1 MNKKYFLPAALT
13 ALVFAALFISGC
25 KKTEKSGAL
34 PAPVVNA
41 ITVVQ
46 KDLPWNIEYP
56 AQVAG
61 SLEIQIRAQVGGILQ
76 ARLYNEGEYVTEGTQ
91 LFQIDDKEYKV
102 ALEKAQGTL
111 AQAKAEERRTQ
122 RTYSRMK
129 RLRADN
135 AISQQDYDNALSAY
149 ETAQANVKVAQAGVS
164 DAEINLGYT
173 KVTAPISGIAGKEA
187 QSVGSLISPA
197 GESGLLTT
205 MVQINPLYVNFSMPS
220 RQFEKL
226 SAGFV
231 SGQISIGTKEQ
242 QDKLAAD
249 QYRRTAA
256 ADAPLYVEV
265 LLNNGKIYPE
275 KGKIVF
281 FDSTENTQTS
291 SLAMKAE
298 FANPKNSRAL
308 MPGQFVRVRLVGATY
323 KNAILIP
330 SSAVLNTA
338 QGMLAYVIDA
348 NDTVV
353 SRPIQAQLQDDMY
366 IVTDGLKA
374 GDRIVSEGLIKVRPG
389 QQVQVQMKTFNA
401 AEAPAPQEQPLS
413 QDGRSTAL
421 LEEEIEESEAPDTQA
436 LPADEKAD
444 SPAKEASAAP
454 AAASAEKVSATA
466 AKQTEA
472 LVNSASNSTVPASKA
487 EPALSAPADKAAAA
501 ADAESAIPSG
511 KVQATASSETE
522 SNAVAAK

>member
-1 MNKKYFLPAALT
+1 MTYKQAFSAAVAALT
-13 ALVFAALFISGC
+13 LCAFFASGC
-25 KKTEKSGAL
+25 SKETGTASL
-34 PAPVVNA
+34 PTPAVNA

-46 KDLPWNIEYP
+46 QDLPWDIEYP

-76 ARLYNEGEYVTEGTQ
+76 ARLYNEGEYVTAGTQ

-102 ALEKAQGTL
+102 ALEKAQGAL
-111 AQAKAEERRTQ
+111 AQAQAEERRTK

-135 AISQQDYDNALSAY
+135 AVSQQDYDNALSAY

-187 QSVGSLISPA
+187 QSVGSLISA
-197 GESGLLTT
+197 SGESGFLTT

-226 SAGFV
+226 AAGFV
-231 SGQISIGTKEQ
+231 SGQIAIGKEDQ
-242 QDKLAAD
+242 QDKLDAGK
-249 QYRRTAA
+249 YRQTPAEN
-256 ADAPLYVEV
+256 APIYVEV
-265 LLNNGKIYPE
+265 LLNNGKIYPQ
-275 KGKIVF
+275 KGKIIF

-298 FANPKNSRAL
+298 FANPNNSRAL
-308 MPGQFVRVRLVGATY
+308 MPGQFVRVRLVGAMY

-353 SRPIQAQLQDDMY
+353 ARPIQAQLQDDMY

-374 GDRIVSEGLIKVRPG
+374 GDRIMSEGLIKVRPG
-389 QQVQVQMKTFNA
+389 QQVQVTMKDFQVTQTDP
-401 AEAPAPQEQPLS
+401 AEQTLS
-413 QDGRSTAL
+413 KDGRSVAS
-421 LEEEIEESEAPDTQA
+421 LEEEIESAEAPDTQE
-436 LPADEKAD
+436 LPDESQTAAPAESATADEQ
-444 SPAKEASAAP
+444 PAAQTAAP
-454 AAASAEKVSATA
+454 AAE
-466 AKQTEA
+466 QTVEQ
-472 LVNSASNSTVPASKA
+472 P
-487 EPALSAPADKAAAA
+487 SAPA
-501 ADAESAIPSG
+501 EP
-511 KVQATASSETE
+511 QPQTASSAD
-522 SNAVAAK
+522 NASVPAAGQPAAAGK

>member
-1 MNKKYFLPAALT
+1 MNKKQLIPAALT
-13 ALVFAALFISGC
+13 ALMAAALFASGC
-25 KKTEKSGAL
+25 KKAETSGAL

-46 KDLPWNIEYP
+46 KDLPWDIEYP

-76 ARLYNEGEYVTEGTQ
+76 ARLYNEGEYVAEGTQ

-111 AQAKAEERRTQ
+111 AQAQAEERRTK
-122 RTYSRMK
+122 RTYARMK

-135 AISQQDYDNALSAY
+135 AVSQQDYDNALSAY

-173 KVTAPISGIAGKEA
+173 KVTAPICGIAGKEA

-231 SGQISIGTKEQ
+231 SGQISIGTEEQ

-323 KNAILIP
+323 RNAILIP

-348 NDTVV
+348 NDTVT

-374 GDRIVSEGLIKVRPG
+374 GDRIVSEGLIKIRPG
-389 QQVQVQMKTFNA
+389 QQVQVQMRPFQPS
-401 AEAPAPQEQPLS
+401 EGPAPEEQALS
-413 QDGRSTAL
+413 KDGRSAAL
-421 LEEEIEESEAPDTQA
+421 LEKEIEETEAPDTQT
-436 LPADEKAD
+436 LP
-444 SPAKEASAAP
+444 SAAQSAAPSVTAP
-454 AAASAEKVSATA
+454 AAAPAEPPKRTAPSADVQSVAVINTSADA
-466 AKQTEA
+466 SSAKA
-472 LVNSASNSTVPASKA
+472 VPASDASATPAPTAAPKA
-487 EPALSAPADKAAAA
+487 PAVSAPAADTAA
-501 ADAESAIPSG
+501 
-511 KVQATASSETE
+511 Q
-522 SNAVAAK
+522 